1 MNKNS
6 RRDILFRYLLISAG
20 IIVFAIMIGLQLFS
34 TTVVHAEQWN
44 MKADSVLSRVETV
57 MPRRGDI
64 LAADGSVLATNLRYY
79 TVRMDYRCEKFMEE
93 EFMNSL
99 DALSDSMARYFPSKK
114 AKEWKAYLSEPMSLP
129 KDKRPR
135 AKRVVPNISY
145 SEYQKLRTFPF
156 FSIKNP
162 NRNGV
167 TVEQRMKRSTP
178 YGDMARR
185 SIGGVGEQPN
195 REIRG
200 ISGLEMALD
209 SFLFGQP
216 GQAKKIALTHH
227 IGNWVVEAPVDGFSI
242 KTTIDIKLQDIVE
255 NELNT
260 VLEAVD
266 AEWGV
271 AVLMEVATG
280 DIKAI
285 SNLEKSKT
293 TGQYIEGMN
302 RAVLGFEPGS
312 VVKPISMLLALED
325 GLVSN
330 LNQSIPIGNSYA
342 YAGGRAITDSH
353 YNASLTVKGVI
364 EESSNIGMTRIITN
378 SVGPYHN
385 NPAHYHDRLA
395 EIGFLEPMNT
405 GIAGERVPNVP
416 ATKSRIS
423 LSRMCYGYATEIP
436 PLYTLSI
443 YNAIANG
450 GRYVRPRLVKELIGE
465 DFDSVL
471 PVTYIRDRIC
481 SEKNAE
487 KLREMLTAVVWGDRG
502 TARAWVRD
510 ENVAIAGKTGTCY
523 MIENGHYNT
532 QKKRLAFCGFFPAE
546 DPKYSCIV
554 LTCHPKQQWYGAA
567 STSGQVMKNIARKM
581 FSRGMLGNSS
591 DYREIAEE
599 GTQPVF
605 YATTKSNAHSHMT
618 RGLEIASAKEISSNI
633 TAKHAEGTVPSV
645 VGLGLREAVVR
656 IEEAGYNVAFTGNGY
671 VRSQSPGAG
680 LRLKEGESVT
690 LSLTEF

>member
-6 RRDILFRYLLISAG
+6 RRDILFRYLIISACIIMFAGKIG
-20 IIVFAIMIGLQLFS
+20 INLFS
-34 TTVVHAEQWN
+34 TTVIHAEHWN
-44 MKADSVLSRVETV
+44 MKADSVLSRVEV
-57 MPRRGDI
+57 VLPRRGDI
-64 LAADGSVLATNLRYY
+64 LAADGAVLATNLRYY

-93 EFMNSL
+93 DFKNSI
-99 DALSDSMARYFPSKK
+99 DALADSMAIYFPSKS
-114 AKEWKAYLSEPMSLP
+114 AAGWKSYLMEPMQLP
-129 KDKRPR
+129 KEKRPR
-135 AKRVVPNISY
+135 AKKVIPNISY
-145 SEYQKLRTFPF
+145 TESQKLRTVPF
-156 FSIKNP
+156 FSIKHP

-185 SIGGVGEQPN
+185 SIGGVGEQNN

-216 GQAKKIALTHH
+216 GKAKKIPLTHH
-227 IGNWVVEAPVDGFSI
+227 IVNWTDVAPVDGYHI
-242 KTTIDIKLQDIVE
+242 KTTIDIKRQDIVE
-255 NELNT
+255 NELNS
-260 VLEAVD
+260 VLETVD

-293 TGQYIEGMN
+293 TGQDIEGMN

-330 LNQSIPIGNSYA
+330 INQSIPIGASYA

-353 YNASLTVKGVI
+353 FNSALTVKGVI
-364 EESSNIGMTRIITN
+364 EESSNIGMTRIMTN
-378 SVGPYHN
+378 SAGPYHT
-385 NPAHYHDRLA
+385 NPAHFHDRLA

-416 ATKSRIS
+416 ATKSRVS

-450 GRYVRPRLVKELIGE
+450 GRYVRPRLVKELIGA

-481 SEKNAE
+481 SEKNAQ

-554 LTCHPKQQWYGAA
+554 LTCHPKQQWTGAA

-581 FSRGMLGNSS
+581 YSRGMLGNSS
-591 DYREIAEE
+591 DYREIAQE
-599 GTQPVF
+599 GTQPLF
-605 YATTKSNAHSHMT
+605 YATARPSSRKHLTQ
-618 RGLEIASAKEISSNI
+618 GLDITSAKEMASNVSE
-633 TAKHAEGTVPSV
+633 TPVAGCVPSV
-645 VGLGLREAVVR
+645 VGLGLREAVVK
-656 IEEAGYNVAFTGNGY
+656 IEEAGFNVSFSGNGY

-680 LRLKEGESVT
+680 QKLKEGESVR
-690 LSLTEF
+690 LSLNEF

>member
-6 RRDILFRYLLISAG
+6 RRDILFRYLIISACIIMFAGKIG
-20 IIVFAIMIGLQLFS
+20 INLFS
-34 TTVVHAEQWN
+34 TTVIHAEQWN
-44 MKADSVLSRVETV
+44 MKADSVLSRVEV
-57 MPRRGDI
+57 VLPRRGDI
-64 LAADGSVLATNLRYY
+64 LAADGAVLATNLRYY

-93 EFMNSL
+93 EFKSSI
-99 DALSDSMARYFPSKK
+99 DALADSMAIYFPSKS
-114 AKEWKAYLSEPMSLP
+114 AAGWKTYLMEPMQLP
-129 KDKRPR
+129 KEKRPR
-135 AKRVVPNISY
+135 AKKVIPNISY
-145 SEYQKLRTFPF
+145 TEYQKLRTFPF

-185 SIGGVGEQPN
+185 SIGGVGEQNN

-216 GQAKKIALTHH
+216 GKAKKIPLTHH
-227 IGNWVVEAPVDGFSI
+227 IVNWTDVAPVDGFHI

-255 NELNT
+255 NELNS
-260 VLEAVD
+260 VLETVD

-330 LNQSIPIGNSYA
+330 INQSIPIGASYA

-353 YNASLTVKGVI
+353 FNSALTVKGVI
-364 EESSNIGMTRIITN
+364 EESSNIGMTRIMTN
-378 SVGPYHN
+378 SAGPYHT
-385 NPAHYHDRLA
+385 NPAHFHDRLA

-416 ATKSRIS
+416 ATKSRVS

-450 GRYVRPRLVKELIGE
+450 GRYVRPRLVKELIGA

-481 SEKNAE
+481 SEKNAQ

-554 LTCHPKQQWYGAA
+554 LTCHPKQQWTGAA

-581 FSRGMLGNSS
+581 YSRGMLGNSS
-591 DYREIAEE
+591 DYREIAQE
-599 GTQPVF
+599 GTQPLF
-605 YATTKSNAHSHMT
+605 YATARPSSRKHLTQ
-618 RGLEIASAKEISSNI
+618 GLDITSAKEMASNVSE
-633 TAKHAEGTVPSV
+633 TPVTGCVPSV
-645 VGLGLREAVVR
+645 VGLGLREAVVK
-656 IEEAGYNVAFTGNGY
+656 IEEAGFNVSFSGNGY

-680 LRLKEGESVT
+680 QKLKEGESVR
-690 LSLTEF
+690 LSLNEF

>member
-20 IIVFAIMIGLQLFS
+20 IIMFAGAIGARLFS

-44 MKADSVLSRVETV
+44 LKADSVLSRVEV
-57 MPRRGDI
+57 VLPRRGDI

-93 EFMNSL
+93 EFKNSI
-99 DALSDSMARYFPSKK
+99 DALADSMARYFPTKS
-114 AKEWKAYLSEPMSLP
+114 AAGWKAHLSEPLQLP
-129 KDKRPR
+129 KEKRPR
-135 AKRVVPNISY
+135 AKKVIPNISY
-145 SEYQKLRTFPF
+145 TEYQKLRTFPF

-216 GQAKKIALTHH
+216 GKAKKIPLTHH
-227 IGNWVVEAPVDGFSI
+227 IVNWTDVAPVDGYSI

-255 NELNT
+255 NELNS
-260 VLEAVD
+260 VLETVD

-330 LNQSIPIGNSYA
+330 LNQSIPIGASYA

-353 YNASLTVKGVI
+353 FNSALTVKGVI

-378 SVGPYHN
+378 SAGPYHN
-385 NPAHYHDRLA
+385 NPAHFHERLA
-395 EIGFLEPMNT
+395 EIGFLEPMHT
-405 GIAGERVPNVP
+405 GIAGERVPNIP
-416 ATKSRIS
+416 ATKSRVS

-450 GRYVRPRLVKELIGE
+450 GRYVRPRLVKELIGA

-481 SEKNAE
+481 SEKNAQ

-510 ENVAIAGKTGTCY
+510 DNVAIAGKTGTCY

-546 DPKYSCIV
+546 EPKYSCIV
-554 LTCHPKQQWYGAA
+554 LTCHPKQQWTGAA

-581 FSRGMLGNSS
+581 YSRGMLGNSS

-599 GTQPVF
+599 GTQPLF
-605 YATTKSNAHSHMT
+605 YATARPSSRKYLTQ
-618 RGLEIASAKEISSNI
+618 GLDITSAKEMASNVNDPQ
-633 TAKHAEGTVPSV
+633 AEGRVPSV
-645 VGLGLREAVVR
+645 VGLGLREAVVK
-656 IEEAGYNVAFTGNGY
+656 IEEAGFNVSFSGNGY

-680 LRLKEGESVT
+680 LKLKEGESVR
-690 LSLTEF
+690 LSLSEF

>member
-6 RRDILFRYLLISAG
+6 RRDIISRYLFISAL
-20 IIVFAIMIGLQLFS
+20 IMIFAIAISSKLFS
-34 TTVVHAEQWN
+34 TTVVHSEQWN
-44 MKADSVLSRVETV
+44 NKADSVLTSVKV
-57 MPRRGDI
+57 VLPRRGDI
-64 LAADGSVLATNLRYY
+64 LAADGSVLATNLQYY
-79 TVRMDYRCEKFMEE
+79 TVRMDYRCERFMEK
-93 EFMNSL
+93 EFMDSV
-99 DALSDSMARYFPSKK
+99 DALADSLALHFPIKS
-114 AKEWKAYLSEPMSLP
+114 ASAWKTYLLEPMSLP
-129 KDKRPR
+129 KKERPTAR
-135 AKRVVPNISY
+135 RIVPNISY
-145 SEYQKLRTFPF
+145 TEYQKLRTFPF
-156 FSIKNP
+156 FSIKNK
-162 NRNGV
+162 NRNGL

-216 GQAKKIALTHH
+216 GQAKKMQLTRH
-227 IGNWVVEAPVDGFSI
+227 IVNWTDVEPVDGYSI

-255 NELNT
+255 NELNN
-260 VLEAVD
+260 VLEQTD
-266 AEWGV
+266 ADWGV

-302 RAVLGFEPGS
+302 RAVLGYEPGS

-330 LNQSIPIGNSYA
+330 LDQTIPIGNSYA

-364 EESSNIGMTRIITN
+364 EQSSNIGMTRIITN
-378 SVGPYHN
+378 QAGPYHN
-385 NPAHYHDRLA
+385 NPAHFHDRLA

-416 ATKSRIS
+416 ATKSRVA

-443 YNAIANG
+443 YNAIAND
-450 GRYVRPRLVKELIGE
+450 GRYVRPRLVKEIIGNGI
-465 DFDSVL
+465 DSVL

-481 SEKNAE
+481 SEKNAR
-487 KLREMLTAVVWGDRG
+487 KLREMLTAVVWGDHG
-502 TARAWVRD
+502 TARNMVRD

-523 MIENGHYNT
+523 MIENGKYNT
-532 QKKRLAFCGFFPAE
+532 GKKRLAFCGFFPVE
-546 DPKYSCIV
+546 TPKYSCIV
-554 LTCHPKQQWYGAA
+554 LTCNPKEQWFGAQ

-591 DYREIAEE
+591 DYREIAQE
-599 GTQPVF
+599 GTQPLF
-605 YATTKSNAHSHMT
+605 YATSSKMSRKHLTQ
-618 RGLEIASAKEISSNI
+618 GLDIPSAQEMAYSS
-633 TAKHAEGTVPSV
+633 TANDGCVPSV
-645 VGLGLREAVVR
+645 VGLGLREAVVK
-656 IEEAGYNVAFTGNGY
+656 IEEAGYNVSFNGNGY
-671 VRSQSPGAG
+671 VRSQWPGAG
-680 LRLKEGESVT
+680 QRLKEGESVN
-690 LSLTEF
+690 LSLTEY

>member
-20 IIVFAIMIGLQLFS
+20 IILFAVAIGLQLFS

-44 MKADSVLSRVETV
+44 MKADSVLSRVEV
-57 MPRRGDI
+57 VLPRRGDI

-93 EFMNSL
+93 EFNNSI
-99 DALSDSMARYFPSKK
+99 DALSDSMARYFPAKK
-114 AKEWKAYLSEPMSLP
+114 AREWKAYLTEPMNLP
-129 KDKRPR
+129 KEKRPR
-135 AKRVVPNISY
+135 AKKIVPNISY
-145 SEYQKLRTFPF
+145 SEYERLRSFPF

-162 NRNGV
+162 NRNGL

-209 SFLFGQP
+209 SFLFGHP
-216 GQAKKIALTHH
+216 GQAKKIPLTHH
-227 IGNWVVEAPVDGFSI
+227 IVNWTDVAPIDGYSI

-260 VLEAVD
+260 VLETVD

-293 TGQYIEGMN
+293 SGQYIEGMN
-302 RAVLGFEPGS
+302 HAVLGFEPGS

-330 LNQSIPIGNSYA
+330 INQTITIGNSYA

-353 YNASLTVKGVI
+353 YNSSLTVKGVI

-378 SVGPYHN
+378 SAGPYHN
-385 NPAHYHDRLA
+385 DPSQFHKRLA

-450 GRYVRPRLVKELIGE
+450 GRYVRPRLVKELIGA

-487 KLREMLTAVVWGDRG
+487 KLREMLKAVVWGDRG

-523 MIENGHYNT
+523 MIENGRYNT
-532 QKKRLAFCGFFPAE
+532 SRKRLAFCGFFPAD
-546 DPKYSCIV
+546 DPLYSCIV
-554 LTCHPKQQWYGAA
+554 LTCNPKQQWTGAA
-567 STSGQVMKNIARKM
+567 STSGQVMKNIAKKM
-581 FSRGMLGNSS
+581 YSRGMLGNSS
-591 DYREIAEE
+591 DYREISEE
-599 GTQPVF
+599 GTHPVF
-605 YATTKSNAHSHMT
+605 YASTKGNAHSLIK
-618 RGLEIASAKEISSNI
+618 RSLDIVEAKEIASNVTANPKE
-633 TAKHAEGTVPSV
+633 GRVPSV
-645 VGLGLREAVVR
+645 VGLGLREAVVK
-656 IEEAGYNVAFTGNGY
+656 IEEAGYNVSFTGNGY

-680 LRLKEGESVT
+680 LALKEGEHVR

>member
-20 IIVFAIMIGLQLFS
+20 IMIFAGAIGSRLFS

-44 MKADSVLSRVETV
+44 MKADSVLSRVEV
-57 MPRRGDI
+57 VLPRRGDI

-93 EFMNSL
+93 EFKNSI
-99 DALSDSMARYFPSKK
+99 DALADSMARYFPTKS
-114 AKEWKAYLSEPMSLP
+114 AAGWKAYLSEPMQLP
-129 KDKRPR
+129 KEKRPR
-135 AKRVVPNISY
+135 AKKVIPNISY
-145 SEYQKLRTFPF
+145 TEYQKLRTFPF

-185 SIGGVGEQPN
+185 SIGGVGEQLN

-209 SFLFGQP
+209 SFLFGRP
-216 GQAKKIALTHH
+216 GKAKKIPLTHH
-227 IGNWVVEAPVDGFSI
+227 IVNWTDVAPVDGYSI

-255 NELNT
+255 NELNS
-260 VLEAVD
+260 VLETVD

-330 LNQSIPIGNSYA
+330 INQSIPIGASYA

-353 YNASLTVKGVI
+353 FNSALTVKGVI

-378 SVGPYHN
+378 SAGPYHN
-385 NPAHYHDRLA
+385 DPTQFHKRLA

-416 ATKSRIS
+416 ATKSRVS

-450 GRYVRPRLVKELIGE
+450 GRYVRPRLVKELIGA

-481 SEKNAE
+481 SEKNAQ

-554 LTCHPKQQWYGAA
+554 LTCHPKQQWTGAA

-581 FSRGMLGNSS
+581 YSRGMLGNSS

-599 GTQPVF
+599 GTQPLF
-605 YATTKSNAHSHMT
+605 YATARPSSRKYLTQ
-618 RGLEIASAKEISSNI
+618 GLDITSAKEMASNVND
-633 TAKHAEGTVPSV
+633 AHVEGRVPSV
-645 VGLGLREAVVR
+645 VGLGLREAVVK
-656 IEEAGYNVAFTGNGY
+656 IEEAGFNVTFSGNGY

-680 LRLKEGESVT
+680 LKLKEGESVR
-690 LSLTEF
+690 LSLSEF

>member
-1 MNKNS
+1 
-6 RRDILFRYLLISAG
+6 
-20 IIVFAIMIGLQLFS
+20 
-34 TTVVHAEQWN
+34 
-44 MKADSVLSRVETV
+44 
-57 MPRRGDI
+57 
-64 LAADGSVLATNLRYY
+64 
-79 TVRMDYRCEKFMEE
+79 
-93 EFMNSL
+93 
-99 DALSDSMARYFPSKK
+99 
-114 AKEWKAYLSEPMSLP
+114 
-129 KDKRPR
+129 
-135 AKRVVPNISY
+135 
-145 SEYQKLRTFPF
+145 
-156 FSIKNP
+156 
-162 NRNGV
+162 
-167 TVEQRMKRSTP
+167 
-178 YGDMARR
+178 
-185 SIGGVGEQPN
+185 
-195 REIRG
+195 
-200 ISGLEMALD
+200 
-209 SFLFGQP
+209 
-216 GQAKKIALTHH
+216 H

-255 NELNT
+255 NELNS
-260 VLEAVD
+260 VLETVD

-378 SVGPYHN
+378 SAGPYHN
-385 NPAHYHDRLA
+385 NPAHFHERLA
-395 EIGFLEPMNT
+395 EIGFLEPMHT
-405 GIAGERVPNVP
+405 GIAGERVPNIP

-532 QKKRLAFCGFFPAE
+532 SKKRLAFCGFFPAE
-546 DPKYSCIV
+546 DPQYSCIV
-554 LTCHPKQQWYGAA
+554 LTCHPKQQWVGAA

-605 YATTKSNAHSHMT
+605 YATSKESSRRHLTK
-618 RGLEIASAKEISSNI
+618 GLEIASAKEIASGVQ
-633 TAKHAEGTVPSV
+633 AKTVEGTVPPV
-645 VGLGLREAVVR
+645 VGLGLREAVVK
-656 IEEAGYNVAFTGNGY
+656 IEEAGFNVSFTGNGY

-680 LRLKEGESVT
+680 FKLKEGQSVK

>member
-6 RRDILFRYLLISAG
+6 RRDILFRYLIISACIIMFAGKIG
-20 IIVFAIMIGLQLFS
+20 INLFS
-34 TTVVHAEQWN
+34 TTVIHAEQWN
-44 MKADSVLSRVETV
+44 MKADSVLSRVEV
-57 MPRRGDI
+57 VLPRRGDI
-64 LAADGSVLATNLRYY
+64 LAADGAVLATNLRYY

-93 EFMNSL
+93 EFKNSI
-99 DALSDSMARYFPSKK
+99 DALADSMAIYFPSKS
-114 AKEWKAYLSEPMSLP
+114 AAGWKTYLMEPMQLP
-129 KDKRPR
+129 KEKRPR
-135 AKRVVPNISY
+135 AKKVIPNISY
-145 SEYQKLRTFPF
+145 TEYQKLRTFPF

-185 SIGGVGEQPN
+185 SIGGVGEQNN

-216 GQAKKIALTHH
+216 GKAKKIPLTHH
-227 IGNWVVEAPVDGFSI
+227 IVNWTDVAPVDGFHI

-255 NELNT
+255 NELNS
-260 VLEAVD
+260 VLETVD

-330 LNQSIPIGNSYA
+330 INQSIPIGASYA

-353 YNASLTVKGVI
+353 FNSALTVKGVI
-364 EESSNIGMTRIITN
+364 EESSNIGMTRIMTN
-378 SVGPYHN
+378 SAGPYHT
-385 NPAHYHDRLA
+385 NPAHFHDRLA

-416 ATKSRIS
+416 ATKSRVS

-450 GRYVRPRLVKELIGE
+450 GRYVRPRLVKELIGA

-481 SEKNAE
+481 SEKNAQ

-554 LTCHPKQQWYGAA
+554 LTCHPKQQWTGAA

-581 FSRGMLGNSS
+581 YSRGMLGNSS
-591 DYREIAEE
+591 DYREIAQE
-599 GTQPVF
+599 GTQPLF
-605 YATTKSNAHSHMT
+605 YATARPSSRKHLTQ
-618 RGLEIASAKEISSNI
+618 GLDITSAKEMASNVSE
-633 TAKHAEGTVPSV
+633 TPVTGCVPSV
-645 VGLGLREAVVR
+645 VGLGLREAVVK
-656 IEEAGYNVAFTGNGY
+656 IEEAGFNVSFSGNGY

-680 LRLKEGESVT
+680 QKLKEGESVR
-690 LSLTEF
+690 LSLNEF

>member
-1 MNKNS
+1 MNKSS
-6 RRDILFRYLLISAG
+6 RREILFRYLIISAG
-20 IIVFAIMIGLQLFS
+20 IFVFAAMIGAQLFS

-44 MKADSVLSRVETV
+44 MKADSVLSRIEVV
-57 MPRRGDI
+57 LPRRGDI

-79 TVRMDYRCEKFMEE
+79 TARMDYRCEKFMEE
-93 EFMNSL
+93 EFAKCI
-99 DALSDSMARYFPSKK
+99 DALADSMASAFPVRK
-114 AKEWKAYLSEPMSLP
+114 ATEWKAYLLEPMSMP
-129 KDKRPR
+129 KDQRPR
-135 AKRVVPNISY
+135 AKKIISNISY
-145 SEYQKLRTFPF
+145 SEYQRLRTFPF

-162 NRNGV
+162 NRNGL
-167 TVEQRMKRSTP
+167 TVEQRMRRSNP

-209 SFLFGQP
+209 SMLFGMP
-216 GQAKKIALTHH
+216 GQAKKIPLTHH
-227 IGNWVVEAPVDGFSI
+227 IVNWTDVAPVDGFDI

-255 NELNT
+255 NELNAI
-260 VLEAVD
+260 LEAVD

-312 VVKPISMLLALED
+312 VVKPISMMLALED

-330 LNQSIPIGNSYA
+330 LNQTIPIGNSYA
-342 YAGGRAITDSH
+342 YAGGRPITDSH

-378 SVGPYHN
+378 SAGPYHN
-385 NPAHYHDRLA
+385 NPAHFHDRLA

-465 DFDSVL
+465 NFDSVL
-471 PVTYIRDRIC
+471 PVTYIRERIC

-487 KLREMLTAVVWGDRG
+487 KMREMLTAVVWGDRG

-523 MIENGHYNT
+523 MIENGQYNT
-532 QKKRLAFCGFFPAE
+532 GKKRLAFCGFFPAE

-554 LTCHPKQQWYGAA
+554 LTCHPKQQWTGAA
-567 STSGQVMKNIARKM
+567 STSGQVMKNIAKKM

-591 DYREIAEE
+591 DYREISEE

-605 YATTKSNAHSHMT
+605 YASTKNNAHKFLT
-618 RGLEIASAKEISSNI
+618 QGLDISSAKEFAANTSAP
-633 TAKHAEGTVPSV
+633 TVEGTVPSV
-645 VGLGLREAVVR
+645 VGLGLREAVVK
-656 IEEAGYNVAFTGNGY
+656 IEEAGYNVSFTGNGY
-671 VRSQSPGAG
+671 VRSQSPIAG
-680 LRLKEGESVT
+680 VQLKDGESVKLT
-690 LSLTEF
+690 LSEF

>member
-1 MNKNS
+1 METFLKKLTVLPAMMVCAAICLSSVAAATLSSCAGGN
-6 RRDILFRYLLISAG
+6 RSAT
-20 IIVFAIMIGLQLFS
+20 AASAASADTLR
-34 TTVVHAEQWN
+34 TVAVS
-44 MKADSVLSRVETV
+44 ADSLYSHVAKQVELG
-57 MPRRGDI
+57 PRTPGSTAHGRCVELITGYMNVCGVDTTMVQTAPVTTFKGEKFTAKNI
-64 LAADGSVLATNLRYY
+64 FAQINRAADNRVLLLAHYDTRPWA
-79 TVRMDYRCEKFMEE
+79 D
-93 EFMNSL
+93 
-99 DALSDSMARYFPSKK
+99 SDPDEAMH
-114 AKEWKAYLSEPMSLP
+114 
-129 KDKRPR
+129 
-135 AKRVVPNISY
+135 
-145 SEYQKLRTFPF
+145 
-156 FSIKNP
+156 
-162 NRNGV
+162 G
-167 TVEQRMKRSTP
+167 TP
-178 YGDMARR
+178 
-185 SIGGVGEQPN
+185 I
-195 REIRG
+195 
-200 ISGLEMALD
+200 
-209 SFLFGQP
+209 
-216 GQAKKIALTHH
+216 
-227 IGNWVVEAPVDGFSI
+227 DGANDGAS
-242 KTTIDIKLQDIVE
+242 
-255 NELNT
+255 
-260 VLEAVD
+260 
-266 AEWGV
+266 GV

-293 TGQYIEGMN
+293 SGQYIEGMN

-330 LNQSIPIGNSYA
+330 INQTITIGNSYA

-353 YNASLTVKGVI
+353 YNSSLTVKGVI

-378 SVGPYHN
+378 SAGPYHN
-385 NPAHYHDRLA
+385 DPSQFHKRLA

-450 GRYVRPRLVKELIGE
+450 GRYVRPRLVKELIGA

-487 KLREMLTAVVWGDRG
+487 KLREMLKAVVWGDRG

-523 MIENGHYNT
+523 MIENGRYNT
-532 QKKRLAFCGFFPAE
+532 SRKRLAFCGFFPAD
-546 DPKYSCIV
+546 DPLYSCIV
-554 LTCHPKQQWYGAA
+554 LTCNPKQQWTGAA
-567 STSGQVMKNIARKM
+567 STSGQVMKNIAKKM
-581 FSRGMLGNSS
+581 YSRGMLGNSS
-591 DYREIAEE
+591 DYREISEE
-599 GTQPVF
+599 GTHPVF
-605 YATTKSNAHSHMT
+605 YASTKGNAHSLIK
-618 RGLEIASAKEISSNI
+618 RSLDIVEAKEIASNVTANPKE
-633 TAKHAEGTVPSV
+633 GRVPSV
-645 VGLGLREAVVR
+645 VGLGLREAVVK
-656 IEEAGYNVAFTGNGY
+656 IEEAGYNVSFTGNGY

-680 LRLKEGESVT
+680 LALKEGEHVR

>member
-6 RRDILFRYLLISAG
+6 RRDILFRYLIISACIIMFAGKIG
-20 IIVFAIMIGLQLFS
+20 INLFS
-34 TTVVHAEQWN
+34 TTVIHAEQWN
-44 MKADSVLSRVETV
+44 MKADSVLSRVEV
-57 MPRRGDI
+57 VLPRRGDI
-64 LAADGSVLATNLRYY
+64 LAADGAVLATNLRYY

-93 EFMNSL
+93 EFKNSI
-99 DALSDSMARYFPSKK
+99 DALADSMAIYFPSKS
-114 AKEWKAYLSEPMSLP
+114 AVGWKSYLMEPMQLP
-129 KDKRPR
+129 KEKRPR
-135 AKRVVPNISY
+135 AKKVIPNISY
-145 SEYQKLRTFPF
+145 TEYQKLRTFPF

-185 SIGGVGEQPN
+185 SIGGVGEQNN

-216 GQAKKIALTHH
+216 GKAKKIPLTHH
-227 IGNWVVEAPVDGFSI
+227 IVNWTDVAPVDGYHI

-255 NELNT
+255 NELNS
-260 VLEAVD
+260 VLETVD

-330 LNQSIPIGNSYA
+330 INQSIPIGASYA

-353 YNASLTVKGVI
+353 FNSALTVKGVI
-364 EESSNIGMTRIITN
+364 EESSNIGMTRIMTN
-378 SVGPYHN
+378 SAGPYHT
-385 NPAHYHDRLA
+385 NPAHFHDRLA

-416 ATKSRIS
+416 ATKSRVS

-450 GRYVRPRLVKELIGE
+450 GRYVRPRLVKELIGA

-481 SEKNAE
+481 SEKNAQ

-546 DPKYSCIV
+546 EPKYSCIV
-554 LTCHPKQQWYGAA
+554 LTCHPKQQWTGAA

-581 FSRGMLGNSS
+581 YSRGMLGNSS
-591 DYREIAEE
+591 DYREIAQE
-599 GTQPVF
+599 GTQPLF
-605 YATTKSNAHSHMT
+605 YATARPSSRKHLTQ
-618 RGLEIASAKEISSNI
+618 GLDITSAKEMASNVSE
-633 TAKHAEGTVPSV
+633 TPVTGCVPSV
-645 VGLGLREAVVR
+645 VGLGLREAVVK
-656 IEEAGYNVAFTGNGY
+656 IEEAGFNVSFSGNGY

-680 LRLKEGESVT
+680 QKLREGESVR
-690 LSLTEF
+690 LSLNEF